1 MNKNIIIS
9 VFLFVIMVFLQII
22 CNRICLFNIAVP
34 FVYIYFILRLPMT
47 LSVNW
52 VMLLSFLIGF
62 SVDIFSNTLGIN
74 ALSCTLIGAIR
85 KPVFSLF
92 FPRENEMSN
101 PIPSIHTL
109 GIGNYIKYLFSLTTL
124 FCIFIYLI
132 QLFTFNNFIL
142 TFFRIIGSSILTAII
157 LFGFDSLAT
166 TNREKRL

>member
-1 MNKNIIIS
+1 MNKNIVIS
-9 VFLFVIMVFLQII
+9 FLLFVIMIFLQIV

-52 VMLLSFLIGF
+52 VMLLSFLIGLTI
-62 SVDIFSNTLGIN
+62 DIFSNTLGVN
-74 ALSCTLIGAIR
+74 ALSCTIMGAMR
-85 KPVFSLF
+85 KPIFSLY

-101 PIPSIHTL
+101 PIPSITTL
-109 GIGNYIKYLFSLTTL
+109 GVVNYIKYLSTLTFI
-124 FCIFIYLI
+124 FCFFVFMI
-132 QLFTFNNFIL
+132 QLFTFNNFLLTIL
-142 TFFRIIGSSILTAII
+142 RIIGSALLTSII